1 MLVCVFTRP
10 NTFIFINHGQEK
22 VLAASLA
29 AAADTRKPLES
40 FDKLE
45 QHRRHSPLKVYSP
58 LEVWSDK
65 LDFERQ
71 RRHSPLK
78 EWSDKLDAAR
88 GARRGSLFDWNGGP
102 DAMGDG
108 MGPNKW
114 PRHVSRQ
121 REIQARNSLNS
132 TNCFPFMLASLFS
145 KS

>member
-1 MLVCVFTRP
+1 MH
-10 NTFIFINHGQEK
+10 IHQSQEK
-22 VLAASLA
+22 AASLA
-29 AAADTRKPLES
+29 AVADTRKPLES

-45 QHRRHSPLKVYSP
+45 QHRRNSPLKVYSP

-88 GARRGSLFDWNGGP
+88 EARRGSLFDWNGGP
-102 DAMGDG
+102 DATGDG